1 MRMGSKCIGA
11 LLVVAIACAAE
22 EKIKVVASLPTL
34 GSIAEAVGGDAV
46 EVACIA
52 AGNQDEHFVDPKP
65 SFMTM
70 LRDAQVL
77 LVNGLELE
85 IGWIPPLVD
94 GSRNAEV
101 RPGSAG
107 YVDCSAGIVTVEL
120 PGAGATRADGDV
132 HPLGNPHYLLDPLN
146 AKVVARTMA
155 DAFAK
160 IQPAGADGFEERCKG
175 FCKRIDAALFGEK
188 LVDAVG
194 GSKLC
199 RLLESGEL
207 WDYLAKESV
216 DGQTLASQLG
226 GWLAAAGPARG
237 KKIITYHKSLSYLVR
252 RFGIDVAEYVEPKP
266 GIAPSPAHL
275 AELVGLMRDGGIRV
289 VVRFPFNEGR
299 STDLL
304 AEKTGA
310 KAIVVP
316 LEVGGADGVDDYF
329 KLIDR
334 ILGDIAAA
342 SGA

>member
-1 MRMGSKCIGA
+1 MRMDWKCLGA
-11 LLVVAIACAAE
+11 LLAVAIACAAE

-34 GSIAEAVGGDAV
+34 GSIAAAVGGNEV
-46 EVACIA
+46 EVTSIA

-65 SFMTM
+65 SFMTL

-77 LVNGLELE
+77 FVNGLELE

-94 GSRNAEV
+94 GSRNAEI
-101 RPGSAG
+101 RPGSDG
-107 YVDCSAGIVTVEL
+107 YVDCSAGIPTLEV
-120 PGAGATRADGDV
+120 PAAGATRAEGDV
-132 HPLGNPHYLLDPLN
+132 HPLGNPHYVLDPLN
-146 AKVVARTMA
+146 AKTIAKTMS
-155 DAFAK
+155 DAFAR
-160 IQPAGADGFEERCKG
+160 IRPAGAEGFEERCRE
-175 FCKRIDAALFGEK
+175 FCKRIDVALFGDA

-194 GSKLC
+194 GSKLS

-207 WDYLAKESV
+207 WDYLAMESV
-216 DGQTLASQLG
+216 DGQALLSKLG
-226 GWLAAAGPARG
+226 GWLAAAAPVRG
-237 KKIITYHKSLSYLVR
+237 KKIVTYHKSLSYLTH
-252 RFGIDVAEYVEPKP
+252 RFGIEVAEYVEPKP

-275 AELVGLMRDGGIRV
+275 VELVGLMRDGGIRV
-289 VVRFPFNEGR
+289 VVRFPFNEGK

-334 ILGDIAAA
+334 IVGDIAAA
-342 SGA
+342 SGS

>member
-1 MRMGSKCIGA
+1 MRMDLKCLGA
-11 LLVVAIACAAE
+11 LLAVAVACAAE

-34 GSIAEAVGGDAV
+34 GSIAAAVGGDEV
-46 EVACIA
+46 EVTSIA

-65 SFMTM
+65 SFMTL

-77 LVNGLELE
+77 FVNGLELE

-94 GSRNAEV
+94 GSRNAEI

-107 YVDCSAGIVTVEL
+107 YVDCSAEIVTLEM
-120 PGAGATRADGDV
+120 PAAGATRAEGDV

-146 AKVVARTMA
+146 AKIVARTMA
-155 DAFAK
+155 GAFAR
-160 IQPAGADGFEERCKG
+160 IRSGGAEGFEERCKE
-175 FCKRIDAALFGEK
+175 FCKRIDAALFGES

-207 WDYLAKESV
+207 WEYLARESV
-216 DGQTLASQLG
+216 DGQPLASQLG
-226 GWLAAAGPARG
+226 GWLATAAPARG
-237 KKIITYHKSLSYLVR
+237 KRIISYHKSLSYLVG
-252 RFGIDVAEYVEPKP
+252 RFGIEVAEYVEPKP

-275 AELVGLMRDGGIRV
+275 VELVGLMRDGGIRV
-289 VVRFPFNEGR
+289 IVRFPFNEGK

-310 KAIVVP
+310 KAVVVP

-334 ILGDIAAA
+334 IVGEIAAA
-342 SGA
+342 SGS